1 MDTDSGARG
10 HRAIGLSLFGLVIL
24 VAGASLLWIGTRK
37 PDAEQIVG
45 TYEYTVTQ
53 DAKAAVHYVDNDFYG
68 NSPAA
73 SNSAYVAALTDA
85 ITANFQ
91 YKYSAVRTATLT
103 STYDIKA
110 QIKANYAVKG
120 NTEDL
125 SNVWTRDYQLIEPV
139 TATSDGALISI
150 SRTVTVPFADYM
162 HTVEQFRTSLAL
174 PTNSEVVVTFT
185 AHVNGTVDGTPFS
198 DVRTST
204 ISVPLDEQ
212 IYIPSVKFD
221 KTDTKQVTPVVAAQT
236 QDRWAKTGIISGA
249 ALAVAGLSL
258 LIYGMRKRI
267 FKTTYQ
273 RELDKIYRYHNGIIV
288 RTSRPVDLTDHQ
300 VVPMRSFDDMLNLE
314 EELKSPII
322 ADEISST
329 MTHFMIANNNVMYL
343 FKLGTDDGTNERL
356 AIHIA
361 HQTAQPKAAREVLPP
376 AQHPELDRVH
386 TYGVKQAAPTQSE
399 AAKQLTIT
407 PAAVAKP
414 TSIDSIIRDIGKKP
428 TPKHKK

>member
-1 MDTDSGARG
+1 MEPNSDNRG
-10 HRAIGLSLFGLVIL
+10 RRAIGLSLFGLAIL
-24 VAGASLLWIGTRK
+24 VAGALLLWIGTRK
-37 PDAEQIVG
+37 PDAEKIVG

-53 DAKAAVHYVDNDFYG
+53 DAKAAIHYSDNDFYG
-68 NSPAA
+68 NSPAVG
-73 SNSAYVAALTDA
+73 NSAYVAALTDA
-85 ITANFQ
+85 VTANFQ
-91 YKYSAVRTATLT
+91 YKYSATRVANLT

-125 SNVWTRDYQLIEPV
+125 SNVWSRDYQLIDPV
-139 TATSDGALISI
+139 TATTNGDLVAI
-150 SRTVTVPFADYM
+150 SRTVSVPYADYM
-162 HTVEQFRTSLAL
+162 HTVDQFRTSLAL

-185 AHVNGTVDGTPFS
+185 VHVNGTVDNTPFS

-204 ISVPLDEQ
+204 ISVPLDQQ

-221 KTDTKQVTPVVAAQT
+221 KADTKQVTPVVAAET
-236 QDRWAKTGIISGA
+236 QNRWAKIGIAAGA
-249 ALAVAGLSL
+249 ILAIVGTSL

-267 FKTTYQ
+267 FKSSYQ

-288 RTSRPVDLTDHQ
+288 RTSRAVDLADHQ

-343 FKLGTDDGTNERL
+343 YKLGTDDGTNERL
-356 AIHIA
+356 ATHIA
-361 HQTAQPKAAREVLPP
+361 HQTTQPKAAREVLPP
-376 AQHPELDRVH
+376 TQHPELEHVR
-386 TYGVKQAAPTQSE
+386 TYGVAVSPPAPKAVPSTQPT
-399 AAKQLTIT
+399 AKA
-407 PAAVAKP
+407 PASKP

-428 TPKHKK
+428 SPKHKK